1 VNGINSLNVLVTGA
15 SSGIGAA
22 TATLL
27 AAQGHRVVGA
37 ARRTEPIE
45 RLPGVT
51 AVALDLT
58 DSSSITA
65 AVDAATGVLGR
76 IDVLI
81 NNAGYGQFGSIEET
95 PIDQARRQLEVNVI
109 GLIALTQQVIGPMRG
124 AGRGRI
130 VNVSSLAGEFSSPM
144 AGWYHAS
151 KFALEA
157 LSDSLRLEL
166 GQFGIDVVVVQ
177 PGPVR
182 SHWHDDALSSLDVA
196 SSEGPYASTAQSVAR
211 FHRAAQ
217 GKPLTSSIDSAAVAV
232 VRAATTRRPR
242 ARYRVGRGAGTA
254 VALSRL
260 PDRVFDA
267 MTRQQ
272 FGLANTR

>member
-1 VNGINSLNVLVTGA
+1 MTGA

-22 TATLL
+22 SATLL
-27 AAQGHRVVGA
+27 AARGHRVVGA
-37 ARRTEPIE
+37 ARRVEPITK
-45 RLPGVT
+45 LPGVS

-58 DSSSITA
+58 DSGSITA
-65 AVDAATGVLGR
+65 AVAAATEVLGR
-76 IDVLI
+76 IDVLV

-109 GLIALTQQVIGPMRG
+109 GLAALTQQVIGSMRV
-124 AGRGRI
+124 ARRGRV

-166 GQFGIDVVVVQ
+166 RPFGVDVVVVQ

-182 SHWHDDALSSLDVA
+182 SPWHEDALRLLAQTSSD
-196 SSEGPYASTAQSVAR
+196 GPYAATAHAVAR
-211 FHRAAQ
+211 YHRSTQDKAV
-217 GKPLTSSIDSAAVAV
+217 TSATEVVAEAIT
-232 VRAATTRRPR
+232 RAATTPNPR
-242 ARYRVGRGAGTA
+242 ARYRVGRGALTA

-260 PDRVFDA
+260 PDRIFDTLL
-267 MTRQQ
+267 TRQ
-272 FGLANTR
+272 FGLSRP